1 MTGEVEL
8 TGGGTTHVVR
18 KGDTV
23 RRPAQPWTPA
33 VHGLLAHLRGA
44 GFAKAPRALG
54 VDEQH
59 REILDFMPGE
69 VGHYPLSN
77 GVRSETALESAGRLL
92 REYHDATVGFIDEYR
107 ASEAAFRLDEIAP
120 VEVVCHS
127 DFAPYNV
134 VYRGAEAAAM
144 IDFDYARLGPRSW
157 DLGYALYRFAP
168 LTVSFDPGDEF
179 SRLEVQQR
187 RARRFLDAYGC
198 DREARRQAIDAVVP
212 RLEALVALMRTS
224 ANAGDEAFATHIEAG
239 HADLYLRDIDHV
251 QQNAEAWR
259 AVVGGAT
266 GQ

>member
-1 MTGEVEL
+1 VPL
-8 TGGGTTHVVR
+8 
-18 KGDTV
+18 
-23 RRPAQPWTPA
+23 
-33 VHGLLAHLRGA
+33 
-44 GFAKAPRALG
+44 FAKGRWRGFVGFLRWVLHFIFLGLVLAGLWYLNYALGLERALRSPWPFLHK
-54 VDEQH
+54 VWLPVLFFLLY
-59 REILDFMPGE
+59 IL
-69 VGHYPLSN
+69 
-77 GVRSETALESAGRLL
+77 
-92 REYHDATVGFIDEYR
+92 
-107 ASEAAFRLDEIAP
+107 
-120 VEVVCHS
+120 C
-127 DFAPYNV
+127 
-134 VYRGAEAAAM
+134 
-144 IDFDYARLGPRSW
+144 W
-157 DLGYALYRFAP
+157 LGYALYRFAP

-224 ANAGDEAFATHIEAG
+224 ANAGDEAFASHVEAG